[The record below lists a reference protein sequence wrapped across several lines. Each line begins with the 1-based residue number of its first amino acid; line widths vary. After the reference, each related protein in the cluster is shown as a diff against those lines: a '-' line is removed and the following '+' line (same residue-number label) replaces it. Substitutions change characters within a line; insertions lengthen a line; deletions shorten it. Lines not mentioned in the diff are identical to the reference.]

1 MLFSLSSSDK
11 NHSQEIPIPKLSTV
25 LTNEILC
32 TRILFSKYMKA
43 SSLAR
48 AKIDRI
54 WRASLLSNLEKYKLV
69 HLPEQ
74 ELHSTLLALYRN
86 KSFGAVPQKGGRENQ
101 ARADTMQCFSEL
113 EQKKASTLT
122 EVFAPNDAP
131 QEDFCETLTGG
142 GASSFF
148 MNFTS

>member
-1 MLFSLSSSDK
+1 VYKNTLQQVYESL
-11 NHSQEIPIPKLSTV
+11 
-25 LTNEILC
+25 
-32 TRILFSKYMKA
+32 

-86 KSFGAVPQKGGRENQ
+86 KSFGAVPQKEGRKIKQEL
-101 ARADTMQCFSEL
+101 TQCSAFLSL
-113 EQKKASTLT
+113 NKKKASTLT